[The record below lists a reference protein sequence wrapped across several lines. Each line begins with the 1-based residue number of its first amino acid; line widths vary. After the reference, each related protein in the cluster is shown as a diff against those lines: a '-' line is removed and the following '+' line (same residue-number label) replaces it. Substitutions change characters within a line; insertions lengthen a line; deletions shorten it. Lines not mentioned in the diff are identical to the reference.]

1 MLLSVEEVTL
11 VFHKGSLCI
20 PLGSTFQSLKLTIVI
35 ASLNE
40 WLIWF
45 SVPFPLYSLKYTI

>member
-1 MLLSVEEVTL
+1 MLLPVEEVAL

-20 PLGSTFQSLKLTIVI
+20 PFGSTFQSLKLTIVI
-35 ASLNE
+35 TSLNE

-45 SVPFPLYSLKYTI
+45 AVPYFLFIV